1 MQTTMNLIE
10 QALTLKPAQHWHE
23 QLGLN
28 RNALHNARMRGHLS
42 PAIAGA
48 LAEAMGL
55 DPQPWIVIA
64 ALEGEKE
71 SACKSRMVRKFLQGS
86 ALAGLTAVAA
96 VPASAATLLGA
107 VGQAVCAL
115 CKIAKGNRQPEAQ
128 GFSSRFRQSNH
139 ALTC

>member
-1 MQTTMNLIE
+1 MRSTMDLVE
-10 QALTLKPAQHWHE
+10 KALQLHPAPYWHK

-28 RNALHNARMRGHLS
+28 RNALHTAKMRGNLS

-96 VPASAATLLGA
+96 VPASAATLLEA
-107 VGQAVCAL
+107 LGQAVCAL

-128 GFSSRFRQSNH
+128 GFSSSFRQSNH